1 MATSLNPEETSYHPV
16 IDAGTKAANVDVPVC
31 HGARLSK
38 AVTSENHHGNVRELP
53 AESTPAIL
61 DGLGIQ
67 QHLTATALSDVARIR
82 KEAHAE
88 IGRLISFLDQS
99 DEYVMTE
106 LEEESE
112 DEGAQCQGGGGE
124 EGCEDEGADKSDG
137 EPSLG
142 SCDPS
147 MGGGDQTRWA
157 AGDRRDLEDDP
168 TESGIAGRTG
178 SIR

>member
-1 MATSLNPEETSYHPV
+1 MPAPRPPTSMSPSVTGRGCRKPLPV
-16 IDAGTKAANVDVPVC
+16 RTIM
-31 HGARLSK
+31 
-38 AVTSENHHGNVRELP
+38 ENVRELP

-124 EGCEDEGADKSDG
+124 EG
-137 EPSLG
+137 
-142 SCDPS
+142 
-147 MGGGDQTRWA
+147 
-157 AGDRRDLEDDP
+157 
-168 TESGIAGRTG
+168 
-178 SIR
+178 